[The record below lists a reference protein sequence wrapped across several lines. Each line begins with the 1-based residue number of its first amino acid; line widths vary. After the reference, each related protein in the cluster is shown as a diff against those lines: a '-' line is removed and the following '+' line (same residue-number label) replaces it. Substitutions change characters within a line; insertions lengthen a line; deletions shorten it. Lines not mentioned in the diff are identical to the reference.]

1 MKKIY
6 DVSQLLK
13 PVRFVEQESD
23 ATEAEDVDNKD
34 KDNDN
39 QDKKDGSDKES
50 KDGEGSGNEEGSS
63 NAEGSG
69 NEEGSQNSE
78 GSGNEE
84 GSGNQEGQGNNADS
98 TKQALTK
105 AQQEITACGDELDKI
120 YKNNNLKKYGKDV
133 TSLYQN
139 GSKFIWVGVGIAVAA
154 VFTFLCVKGLIPI
167 KQALSKIPLVGK
179 LFQGDKAAIKDVS
192 NTIGVPMNQ
201 SGDGG
206 QPQGDASAQEG
217 GEQQTDQTQQN
228 ADGQV
233 QGDATNQ
240 NNDSQTQDN
249 AQGDTEQK
257 PVPGSN
263 SAQKTDEAP
272 TIENS
277 VEAQANAKVGDVI
290 QRKDGSKYKLNQG
303 DIDWAKKQQQAG
315 KGKETVD
322 QAKQEDSG
330 NQNNG
335 GEGIADVAQQVEQVA
350 SGNNDANGTTNNTA
364 QSQDNAQNQTLPQN
378 KAPQGDVNNQTTD
391 NVQGEGQEPQG
402 NTNAQ
407 GNGNNQVQNNGQRGT
422 NSNDTNGQ
430 NNADN
435 NANGTGGQ
443 PQGNATA
450 QSNNNQSQN
459 PNPTNQQQNNQF
471 QNVKNNKKIM
481 SEMNNLPTPSEF
493 ESMGRMKKSGVN
505 FSPLGK
511 GWELAISGNMAM
523 VYNQFGHVVYAG
535 RPGDAVIKEIPEWL
549 KTINFKK

>member
-13 PVRFVEQESD
+13 PVRFVEQDSD
-23 ATEAEDVDNKD
+23 ATEAEDVDNIY

-39 QDKKDGSDKES
+39 KDKKDGSDKES

-69 NEEGSQNSE
+69 NGEGSQNSE
-78 GSGNEE
+78 GSGKEE
-84 GSGNQEGQGNNADS
+84 GSGNQEGQDNNADS
-98 TKQALTK
+98 TKQALIK

-139 GSKFIWVGVGIAVAA
+139 GSKFIWVGAGIAVAA
-154 VFTFLCVKGLIPI
+154 LFTFLCVKGIISI
-167 KQALSKIPLVGK
+167 KQALPKIPLVGR

-192 NTIGVPMNQ
+192 NTIGVP
-201 SGDGG
+201 
-206 QPQGDASAQEG
+206 
-217 GEQQTDQTQQN
+217 
-228 ADGQV
+228 
-233 QGDATNQ
+233 
-240 NNDSQTQDN
+240 
-249 AQGDTEQK
+249 
-257 PVPGSN
+257 GSN
-263 SAQKTDEAP
+263 PAQKTDEAP

-335 GEGIADVAQQVEQVA
+335 EGIAGVAQQVEQAA
-350 SGNNDANGTTNNTA
+350 SD
-364 QSQDNAQNQTLPQN
+364 
-378 KAPQGDVNNQTTD
+378 
-391 NVQGEGQEPQG
+391 
-402 NTNAQ
+402 
-407 GNGNNQVQNNGQRGT
+407 
-422 NSNDTNGQ
+422 
-430 NNADN
+430 
-435 NANGTGGQ
+435 
-443 PQGNATA
+443 
-450 QSNNNQSQN
+450 NNNQSQN
-459 PNPTNQQQNNQF
+459 SNPTNQQQNNQF

-481 SEMNNLPTPSEF
+481 SEMNNQPTTAEF
-493 ESMGRMKKSGVN
+493 ESMGRMKQSGDVK

-549 KTINFKK
+549 KTINLK